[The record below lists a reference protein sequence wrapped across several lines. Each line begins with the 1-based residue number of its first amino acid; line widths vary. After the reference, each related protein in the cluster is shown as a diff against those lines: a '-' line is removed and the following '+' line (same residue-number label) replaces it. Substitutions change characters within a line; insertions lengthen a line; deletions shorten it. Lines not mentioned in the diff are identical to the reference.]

1 MMKRKIPLL
10 VRIERKEKSCLELLP
25 MHRDNSRSMDS
36 MIQERNF
43 NTKHMIV
50 TAIQV
55 EMTASSKS

>member
-10 VRIERKEKSCLELLP
+10 VRIERKEKSCSELLP

-55 EMTASSKS
+55 EMTALFKS